1 MRHNVIN
8 RAKRGFTL
16 IEILI
21 VVVIL
26 GILAAIVIPQFTD
39 AADDA
44 QLAAVQSQI
53 QTIRGQVE
61 LFNVQTGSYPTFAGG
76 VWTELTTANYLQG
89 DPRNAMRNNA
99 TDIVAGVVAPGGASG
114 GAATDGW
121 YWNTTSQ
128 IMYAIDDA
136 DNVMDW

>member
-1 MRHNVIN
+1 M
-8 RAKRGFTL
+8 
-16 IEILI
+16 
-21 VVVIL
+21 
-26 GILAAIVIPQFTD
+26 
-39 AADDA
+39 
-44 QLAAVQSQI
+44 
-53 QTIRGQVE
+53 
-61 LFNVQTGSYPTFAGG
+61 
-76 VWTELTTANYLQG
+76 WTELTTANYLQG

-128 IMYAIDDA
+128 IMYIIDDA